1 MKRFYLSIS
10 YLFLSVLLFGQWR
23 DTGADLMLQGL
34 VNLSADGQTLAVK
47 ENQVVSIYHWTN
59 TAGWILGAERLI
71 DPTTTDLSSM
81 VLSPDGQTVALQC
94 FRTDSLGRPTAYVK
108 IYSWDGQHWQQ
119 KGSDIQENSHF
130 DGSLSFG
137 SAIAMSADGESLV
150 IGAGLQYQFYEAVG
164 MVYSYHWKNNDWQL
178 VQPVFEGA
186 YYGGQYGRSVGMSAD
201 GQYLA
206 ILGGYFNRHTK
217 YVDVFRWSGLY
228 WEPAYSTSSRY
239 SLVGS
244 MSLTFAASG
253 THLIMAQPEGATP
266 TSYGSPRGIYPGR
279 VDVYQFDG
287 NQVEIKGEQIKGPE
301 STSLLGK
308 RTAISAD
315 GNIIVIA
322 APESDTAG
330 RHSGYINSYVWCNE
344 QWEENAAIIKGTA
357 NSKIGETLVLSADGR
372 RMVFSDKSCN
382 CLKTYDLPTWSN
394 CPPQNI
400 DDQEETVEF
409 KISKRLYPN
418 PNQGHFYIQMAKE
431 QAATIRIYNMTG
443 QLVYEKASP
452 ESSLHEVDFQADTG
466 VYFVEIEQNGEKE
479 RFKFIHHGK

>member
-1 MKRFYLSIS
+1 MISPNRLIYLKTLNIIPMKRFYLSIS

-59 TAGWILGAERLI
+59 TAGWILGAERFI

-206 ILGGYFNRHTK
+206 ILGGI
-217 YVDVFRWSGLY
+217 
-228 WEPAYSTSSRY
+228 ST
-239 SLVGS
+239 
-244 MSLTFAASG
+244 
-253 THLIMAQPEGATP
+253 
-266 TSYGSPRGIYPGR
+266 
-279 VDVYQFDG
+279 
-287 NQVEIKGEQIKGPE
+287 
-301 STSLLGK
+301 
-308 RTAISAD
+308 
-315 GNIIVIA
+315 
-322 APESDTAG
+322 DT
-330 RHSGYINSYVWCNE
+330 
-344 QWEENAAIIKGTA
+344 
-357 NSKIGETLVLSADGR
+357 
-372 RMVFSDKSCN
+372 
-382 CLKTYDLPTWSN
+382 
-394 CPPQNI
+394 QN
-400 DDQEETVEF
+400 T
-409 KISKRLYPN
+409 
-418 PNQGHFYIQMAKE
+418 
-431 QAATIRIYNMTG
+431 
-443 QLVYEKASP
+443 
-452 ESSLHEVDFQADTG
+452 
-466 VYFVEIEQNGEKE
+466 
-479 RFKFIHHGK
+479 